1 MSDPQ
6 QEKAQIEAAEQVAK
20 LVQQADRNVATAE
33 SLTSGLVAQRLGASP
48 AAAEWFRGGVV
59 SYHDEVKH
67 SVLGVDPGPVV
78 TEKAARQ
85 MAEGVCTMLDADLAV
100 STTGAG
106 GPDPQDGQPA
116 GTVFIGV
123 RSRDQV
129 EVKECHFEGD
139 PEDVVQQATQ
149 AALEMLVATLR
160 SEADSDS

>member
-6 QEKAQIEAAEQVAK
+6 QEKAQIETAEKVAK
-20 LVQQADRNVATAE
+20 LADEAGRTVATAE
-33 SLTSGLVAQRLGASP
+33 SLTSGLIAQRLGASP
-48 AAAEWFRGGVV
+48 AASSWFRGGLV

-67 SVLGVDPGPVV
+67 EVLEVDPGPVV

-85 MAEGVCTMLDADLAV
+85 MVQGVSRLLSADLAV

-106 GPDPQDGQPA
+106 GPEPQDDQPP

-123 RSRDQV
+123 RSRERE
-129 EVKECHFEGD
+129 EVREHHFDGD

-149 AALEMLVATLR
+149 AGLELLLETLQDGD
-160 SEADSDS
+160 A